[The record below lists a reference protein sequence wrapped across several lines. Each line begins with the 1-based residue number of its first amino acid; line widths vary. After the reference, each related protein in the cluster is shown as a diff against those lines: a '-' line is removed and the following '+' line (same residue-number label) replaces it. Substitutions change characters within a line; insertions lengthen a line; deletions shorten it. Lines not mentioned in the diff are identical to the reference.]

1 MRALRGDQH
10 VLITLFSGG
19 LLLAPHVALLAP
31 GEVAA
36 LLFGLFVGSL
46 APDAD
51 ATDAA
56 IFHTRVPGLRGVT
69 RRIADV
75 TGGVLPIFGYL
86 IRYGEYYPAAGVFW
100 FLSRGRLKAGHR
112 GVLHSLLG
120 VVLITALTGL
130 YMGVA
135 LRLLGWSAPA
145 LLALGVAGF
154 AAGALLHLAED
165 SCTPGG
171 IAWLYPLSERRIR
184 GRLRTGGRSD
194 LRTRFFATA
203 LGAAMW
209 GCVLLRFW
217 LGAPAD
223 TVTQVSVFL
232 FCALWT
238 FFWLAARS

>member
-19 LLLAPHVALLAP
+19 LLLAPHVTLLAP
-31 GEVAA
+31 GELAV

-56 IFHTRVPGLRGVT
+56 IFHTRVPGLKGIT
-69 RRIADV
+69 RRLV
-75 TGGVLPIFGYL
+75 EGVAGTLPFFGYL

-100 FLSRGRLKAGHR
+100 FLSRGEMKAGHR

-130 YMGVA
+130 YLALA
-135 LRLLGWSAPA
+135 LRLLGWSAPI

-154 AAGALLHLAED
+154 GAGALLHLAED

-171 IAWLYPLSERRIR
+171 IAWLYPLSGRRVR
-184 GRLRTGGRSD
+184 GRLRTGRSD
-194 LRTRFFATA
+194 LRPRFFATA

-209 GCVLLRFW
+209 SCVLLEVW
-217 LGAPAD
+217 LNWPAAE
-223 TVTQVSVFL
+223 VAQLSVFI

-238 FFWLAARS
+238 FFWLSARS

>member
-1 MRALRGDQH
+1 MSRLRGDQH

-19 LLLAPHVALLAP
+19 LLLAPHVVLLAP
-31 GEVAA
+31 AELAVV
-36 LLFGLFVGSL
+36 LFGLFVGSL

-69 RRIADV
+69 RRLVYVAA
-75 TGGVLPIFGYL
+75 GVLPVFGYL

-120 VVLITALTGL
+120 VVLITTLTALYLGA
-130 YMGVA
+130 A
-135 LRLLGWSAPA
+135 LHLLGWSAPA
-145 LLALGVAGF
+145 LLTLGVIGFGAGS
-154 AAGALLHLAED
+154 LLHLAED

-171 IAWLYPLSERRIR
+171 IAWLYPLSGRRVR
-184 GRLRTGGRSD
+184 GKLRAGRSD
-194 LRTRFFATA
+194 VRPRLFATA

-209 GCVLLRFW
+209 GCVVLTLW
-217 LGAPAD
+217 SGMPAAA
-223 TVTQVSVFL
+223 VTEVSLFL
-232 FCALWT
+232 FFVLWT
-238 FFWLAARS
+238 FFWLAAR

>member
-1 MRALRGDQH
+1 MRGDQH

-19 LLLAPHVALLAP
+19 LLIAPHLAVIAP
-31 GEVAA
+31 TGIAA

-69 RRIADV
+69 RRVADLA
-75 TGGVLPIFGYL
+75 GGVLPVFGYL
-86 IRYGEYYPAAGVFW
+86 IRYGVYFPVAGVFW
-100 FLSRGRLKAGHR
+100 LISGGRLRAGHR

-120 VVLITALTGL
+120 VALCTGLTGL
-130 YMGVA
+130 YCA
-135 LRLLGWSAPA
+135 LALHLLDWSAPT

-154 AAGALLHLAED
+154 GAGALLHLAED

-171 IAWLYPLSERRIR
+171 IAWLYPLSGRRVR
-184 GRLRTGGRSD
+184 GRLRTGRSD
-194 LRTRFFATA
+194 VRTRLFATT

-209 GCVLLRFW
+209 GCVALVFW
-217 LGAPAD
+217 FDTPAGE
-223 TVTQVSVFL
+223 VGQLSVFL
-232 FCALWT
+232 FCGLWT
-238 FFWLAARS
+238 FFYLAARF

>member
-1 MRALRGDQH
+1 MSSLRGDQH

-31 GEVAA
+31 AELAVV
-36 LLFGLFVGSL
+36 LFGLFVGSL

-56 IFHTRVPGLRGVT
+56 IFHTRVPGLKGVT
-69 RRIADV
+69 RRLADV
-75 TGGVLPIFGYL
+75 AAGVLPVFGYL

-100 FLSRGRLKAGHR
+100 FFSRGQLKAGHR

-120 VVLITALTGL
+120 VVLITALTAL
-130 YMGVA
+130 YVGAA
-135 LRLLGWSAPA
+135 LLLLGWSAPA
-145 LLALGVAGF
+145 LLALGVLGFGAGS
-154 AAGALLHLAED
+154 LLHLAED

-171 IAWLYPLSERRIR
+171 IAWLYPLSGRRVR

-194 LRTRFFATA
+194 SRTRLFATA

-209 GCVLLRFW
+209 SCVLLRFW
-217 LGAPAD
+217 LGTPTD
-223 TVTQVSVFL
+223 TVAQLSVFL
-232 FCALWT
+232 FCVLWT

>member
-10 VLITLFSGG
+10 VLITLFAGG

-31 GEVAA
+31 GEIAA
-36 LLFGLFVGSL
+36 VLFGLFVGSL

-56 IFHTRVPGLRGVT
+56 IFHTRVPGLKGIT
-69 RRIADV
+69 RWFADMAA
-75 TGGVLPIFGYL
+75 GVLPVFGYL

-100 FLSRGRLKAGHR
+100 FLSRGELKAGHR

-120 VVLITALTGL
+120 VALITALTGL
-130 YMGVA
+130 YIGIA
-135 LRLLGWSAPA
+135 LHLLGWSAPA

-154 AAGALLHLAED
+154 GAGALLHLAED

-171 IAWLYPLSERRIR
+171 IAWLYPLSGRRVR
-184 GRLRTGGRSD
+184 GRLRTGRSD
-194 LRTRFFATA
+194 LRPRLFAIA

-209 GCVLLRFW
+209 GCVLLQFW
-217 LGAPAD
+217 LGWPAAE
-223 TVTQVSVFL
+223 VTEVSVFL

-238 FFWLAARS
+238 FFWLSARS

>member
-1 MRALRGDQH
+1 MSSLRGDQH

-31 GEVAA
+31 AELAVV
-36 LLFGLFVGSL
+36 LFGLFVGSL

-56 IFHTRVPGLRGVT
+56 IFHTRVPGLKGVT
-69 RRIADV
+69 RRLADV
-75 TGGVLPIFGYL
+75 AAGVLPVFGYL

-100 FLSRGRLKAGHR
+100 FFSRGQLKAGHR

-130 YMGVA
+130 YLAIA

-145 LLALGVAGF
+145 FLALGVLGFGAGS
-154 AAGALLHLAED
+154 LLHLAED

-171 IAWLYPLSERRIR
+171 IAWLYPLSGRRVR
-184 GRLRTGGRSD
+184 GRLRTGGSD
-194 LRTRFFATA
+194 FRPRVFATA
-203 LGAAMW
+203 LGGAMW
-209 GCVLLRFW
+209 GCVLLTFW
-217 LGAPAD
+217 SDMSAA
-223 TVTQVSVFL
+223 TMTEVSVFL
-232 FCALWT
+232 FCVLWT

>member
-1 MRALRGDQH
+1 MRGDQH

-31 GEVAA
+31 AEVAA

-56 IFHTRVPGLRGVT
+56 IFHTRIPGLKGPTRGLVNGAAQT
-69 RRIADV
+69 
-75 TGGVLPIFGYL
+75 LPFFGYL

-100 FLSRGRLKAGHR
+100 LLSRGRLKAGHR

-120 VVLITALTGL
+120 VGLITGLTGL
-130 YMGVA
+130 YCA
-135 LRLLGWSAPA
+135 LALHLLDWSAPT
-145 LLALGVAGF
+145 LLVLGVVGF
-154 AAGALLHLAED
+154 GAGALLHLAED

-171 IAWLYPLSERRIR
+171 IAWLYPLSGRRLR
-184 GRLRTGGRSD
+184 GRLRTGGRTD
-194 LRTRFFATA
+194 PRTRLFATT

-209 GCVLLRFW
+209 GCVALVFW
-217 LGAPAD
+217 FD
-223 TVTQVSVFL
+223 TPSGEVAQLSVFL

-238 FFWLAARS
+238 FFYLASRS